1 MKPAFLLLSAWLL
14 TGCITPGS
22 RTSDSRD
29 YAITTCQARPHA
41 IEVVQKRA
49 RNNLSRHPSSA
60 AEVRFL
66 AVVADSVFPD
76 EIQDLWVK
84 LGRSETSSSAYAQWR
99 NREPKLW
106 CVLIIDRSTQL
117 PLTNQ
122 GYVLANTPARGTI
135 AQIGG
140 HRALY
145 IGTGR

>member
-22 RTSDSRD
+22 RISDSRD
-29 YAITTCQARPHA
+29 YAVTTCKIRPGE

-49 RNNLSRHPSSA
+49 RKYLSRHA
-60 AEVRFL
+60 TEARLL
-66 AVVADSVFPD
+66 AVQADSVSPS

-99 NREPKLW
+99 NREPTLW

-145 IGTGR
+145 IGRGS